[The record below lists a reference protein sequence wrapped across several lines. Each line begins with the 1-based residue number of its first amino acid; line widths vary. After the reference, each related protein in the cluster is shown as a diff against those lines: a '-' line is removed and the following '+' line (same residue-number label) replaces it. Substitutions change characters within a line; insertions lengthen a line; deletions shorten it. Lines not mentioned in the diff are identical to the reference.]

1 MKSQIN
7 TQKFNERLGM
17 YYVNNRKYHNAF
29 DALMEAKNQNTN
41 VRWDFNDS
49 TFANIK
55 WDNPINISLDELY
68 RIRLFQLRN
77 EYDHLILFFSGGR
90 DSTNILNTAIKNK
103 ILIDE
108 IVMFY
113 PFEYAKQFNKND
125 TSSDNKF
132 SEIEYAAKPF
142 LQKKFNDLDIRT
154 KIRYID
160 LASENIKMFLHD
172 DWFEK
177 ATPNQSIAVA
187 SRSTSVLFDPG
198 IIDLAMRGKH
208 VGLIFGIDKPRI
220 VYNQGNYYASF
231 VDAPFFAASRPKIKD
246 KSEML
251 DKFIFYEAFYWTPY
265 LPELAVKQAQVA
277 LAAINS
283 NNDYKTLFRKDNTF
297 ELGQIKEK
305 ILCDYLYTDRE
316 NPWQTEKPDGRLDKK
331 MNSWFSYLAPEKA
344 KINLIDGINSMTHM
358 YNMDHFIDGKII
370 NGKVMSK
377 SKRYFIGRET

>member
-1 MKSQIN
+1 MRSQVN

-17 YYVNNRKYHNAF
+17 YHVNNQKYHNAF
-29 DALMEAKNQNTN
+29 DALLEAKKQHTN
-41 VRWDFNDS
+41 IHWDFNDS
-49 TFANIK
+49 TFSNIK

-68 RIRLFQLRN
+68 RIRLVQLRN

-90 DSTNILNTAIKNK
+90 DSMNILNIAIKNK

-108 IVMFY
+108 IIMFY
-113 PFEYAKQFNKND
+113 PFEYAKQFNKDD
-125 TSSDNKF
+125 TSSDNMF

-177 ATPNQSIAVA
+177 VTPNQTIAVA
-187 SRSTSVLFDPG
+187 SRTTSILFDPG

-231 VDAPFFAASRPKIKD
+231 VDTPFFSASRPKIKD

-265 LPELAVKQAQVA
+265 LPELAIKQAQVA
-277 LAAINS
+277 MSAINS
-283 NNDYKTLFRKDNTF
+283 NIAYKKIFQNDYSF
-297 ELGQIKEK
+297 EMAQIKEK
-305 ILCDYLYTDRE
+305 ILCDYLYTDDE
-316 NPWQTEKPDGRLDKK
+316 KPWQTGKPDARLDKK
-331 MNSWFSYLAPEKA
+331 MNLWFSYLAPEKA
-344 KINLIDGINSMTHM
+344 KNNLINAIISMEHLYDM
-358 YNMDHFIDGKII
+358 NHFIDGKIT
-370 NGKVMSK
+370 NGKIVSK
-377 SKRYFIGRET
+377 SKRYFIGKET